1 MTFKFLI
8 FKAITNLA
16 SFIGYNFTFKRRK
29 NEFEG
34 IYKSYNEAL
43 SNSNNIDTYINQR
56 NQSKISILDIEDIEV
71 SNTKNI
77 IPSFY
82 ATFDRNK
89 IINFLEVGGG
99 NNPIFQHMLKS
110 TDLKF
115 NCQILEEKN
124 FKTKIPDNY
133 LKNVIY
139 LNDFKNIN
147 FNDLEF
153 ACFTGSIQYIENF
166 NKILNV
172 IFKNNVKHIFIS
184 ETFFTDL
191 TYNIFTLQCNI
202 LTNKFPNTFFSLE
215 VFDKIFLDNGYK
227 KIFFAKKK
235 NKKIENGVYRVRYSH
250 DSLDPG
256 SFYLADMIY
265 EKVN

>member
-16 SFIGYNFTFKRRK
+16 SLIGYNFTFQRRK
-29 NEFEG
+29 NDFEG

-43 SNSNNIDTYINQR
+43 TNSGNIDTYINKKI
-56 NQSKISILDIEDIEV
+56 QSKISILDIEDIEV

-82 ATFDRNK
+82 ATYNRNK

-99 NNPIFQHMLKS
+99 NNPMFQYMLKS

-124 FKTKIPDNY
+124 FKTEIPDKY

-139 LNDFKNIN
+139 LNDLKNIN
-147 FNDLEF
+147 CNNLEF
-153 ACFTGSIQYIENF
+153 ACFTGSIQYMENF
-166 NKILNV
+166 NEILNV
-172 IFKNNVKHIFIS
+172 IFKNNVKHIFIL
-184 ETFFTDL
+184 ETFFTNL

-215 VFDKIFLDNGYK
+215 VFDKFFLDNGYK
-227 KIFFAKKK
+227 KIFFTKRK
-235 NKKIENGVYRVRYSH
+235 NKKIENGVYRIKYSH
-250 DSLDPG
+250 DSLDPD
-256 SFYLADMIY
+256 SFYLADIIY

>member
-1 MTFKFLI
+1 MI
-8 FKAITNLA
+8 PI
-16 SFIGYNFTFKRRK
+16 SFV
-29 NEFEG
+29 
-34 IYKSYNEAL
+34 
-43 SNSNNIDTYINQR
+43 DTA
-56 NQSKISILDIEDIEV
+56 KL
-71 SNTKNI
+71 KNI

-82 ATFDRNK
+82 ATFDKNK

-99 NNPIFQHMLKS
+99 NNPIFQYMLKS

-124 FKTKIPDNY
+124 FKTKIPNKY
-133 LKNVIY
+133 SKNVIY
-139 LNDFKNIN
+139 INDFKNIN
-147 FNDLEF
+147 FDNLEF
-153 ACFTGSIQYIENF
+153 ACFATSIQYIENF
-166 NKILNV
+166 NEILNA
-172 IFKNNVKHIFIS
+172 IFKSNVKHIFILN
-184 ETFFTDL
+184 TIFTDL

-202 LTNKFPNTFFSLE
+202 LNNKFPNTFFSLE

-227 KIFFAKKK
+227 KIFFAKRK